1 MEKLNNFGIF
11 VIFMIFNVSSASLPQ
26 NFTCDDL
33 HMLYNKAKQLVNVRS
48 LYDDMLQDNFV
59 TMEDRSSK
67 PSSTTN
73 EKYRPITGYGNNLK
87 NPKTGE
93 KFTSYGR
100 ILKAAYDDQVYS
112 IRKSG
117 RGYDLPTARNIV
129 RKLFL
134 NDKIHLNKFEGR
146 TQIPNVFFLMFG
158 QMIKHDTGLR
168 QFNKNIGGDKNI
180 IRCCANSNKITL
192 PPSLMHS
199 SCIPIVVSRSDTF
212 YNPREIR
219 CMDFIRSNIISNN
232 PHKIEIGEQVNAVT
246 SYLDLSVIYG
256 SSHKQMTMVRSFNG
270 GRLKMNPSNVLPVEN
285 GTFYSGDDRATQT
298 QFLTVVHSLFIR
310 NHNNLSDKLAGMN
323 PDWNDEK
330 LFQEA
335 RKLNIAIYQKIIY
348 EEWLPIL
355 LGKDMVRLLEFT
367 AYNEHAD
374 ASTLNE
380 FSNSVFR
387 VFHSFIPSEFE
398 IRDKSDNT
406 TKISVSDALNA
417 EPLMNCLESI
427 LRGILHQN
435 ISLTGYSDE
444 ILNKLFK
451 NSNDVGLDLLSM
463 DILRGRDHGI
473 PAYYRYRKFCNV
485 MPWKLEVF
493 NDLAPHISKTAINML
508 RQTYKT
514 IYDIDLLVGGALEMI
529 ENSSHK
535 NIDDLPLIGP
545 TFQCIMY
552 EQFYRWKAGDYYF
565 YSHEGRF
572 TKDQLKSIRDYK
584 LANLICDNSDILSV
598 LKDSFISSGLSVDCQ
613 SLPSIDLSFWK
624 TEA

>member
-1 MEKLNNFGIF
+1 MTENEIGYPFFKSEFSRKID
-11 VIFMIFNVSSASLPQ
+11 FNVSEEYMKARIFTQTASLFYDQLDPELITPGLFQ
-26 NFTCDDL
+26 NYSHCFLGPT
-33 HMLYNKAKQLVNVRS
+33 
-48 LYDDMLQDNFV
+48 
-59 TMEDRSSK
+59 K
-67 PSSTTN
+67 PANLSI
-73 EKYRPITGYGNNLK
+73 EKYRSITGYGNNLD
-87 NPKTGE
+87 NPKKGE

-117 RGYDLPTARNIV
+117 RGYDLPTARNIA

-134 NDKIHLNKFEGR
+134 NDKSNLNKFEGR
-146 TQIPNVFFLMFG
+146 IKIPNVLFLMFG
-158 QMIKHDTGLR
+158 QMIKHDTGSR
-168 QFNKNIGGDKNI
+168 QFNKNIDGDK
-180 IRCCANSNKITL
+180 K
-192 PPSLMHS
+192 
-199 SCIPIVVSRSDTF
+199 
-212 YNPREIR
+212 
-219 CMDFIRSNIISNN
+219 
-232 PHKIEIGEQVNAVT
+232 IGEQVNAVT

-256 SSHKQMTMVRSFNG
+256 SSHKQMRMIRSYNG
-270 GRLKMNPSNVLPVEN
+270 GRLKMNPSNVLP
-285 GTFYSGDDRATQT
+285 T

-310 NHNNLSDKLAGMN
+310 NHNNLSDKLAGIN
-323 PDWNDEK
+323 PNWNEEK

-355 LGKDMVRLLEFT
+355 IGKDMSRLLEFT
-367 AYNEHAD
+367 TYNVNAD

-387 VFHSFIPSEFE
+387 LFHSFIPSEFE
-398 IRDKSDNT
+398 IRDRSDNT
-406 TKISVSDALNA
+406 TKISVSDALKA
-417 EPLMNCLESI
+417 QPLGNCLENI
-427 LRGILHQN
+427 LRGMLHQN

-514 IYDIDLLVGGALEMI
+514 VYDIDLLVGGALEMI
-529 ENSSHK
+529 ENASHK

-565 YSHEGRF
+565 YSHDGGF
-572 TKDQLKSIRDYK
+572 SADQLKSIKDYK
-584 LANLICDNSDILSV
+584 LANFICDNSDISSV
-598 LKDSFISSGLSVDCQ
+598 LKNAFISSGMDVDCQ
-613 SLPSIDLSFWK
+613 SLPSIDLSFWED
-624 TEA
+624 TNSNTGE